1 MNILVR
7 ILSFVAFVQFGACV
21 QAQQILSVPRA
32 DGVTTPLIV
41 YEPATSAVCAP
52 LALISH
58 GVGGSEKAMPYLGA
72 ALSKDGWRVLIM
84 GHKES
89 GIGPLRAD
97 MQALGFKQG
106 LVKLVTNADAYSAR
120 FLDIDA
126 AIKWSEQRCHAPYK
140 ALLGHSM
147 GAMTV
152 MLDAGAQNKLGI
164 KTAPHFDAY
173 VALSPQ
179 GPGVVFPAGAWQSIR
194 APMLLITGTRDQG
207 LDGDY
212 HWREQA
218 FNGLAPGCRW
228 LAVIDDATH
237 LDFGGLGK
245 SDKKV
250 EAATAA
256 LTIAFLDGL
265 RGGHCATPPTVAG
278 VKLQTK

>member
-1 MNILVR
+1 M
-7 ILSFVAFVQFGACV
+7 F
-21 QAQQILSVPRA
+21 AQQVITVPRA
-32 DGVTTPLIV
+32 DGASTPLTI
-41 YEPATSAVCAP
+41 YEPARNSVCAP

-58 GVGGSEKAMPYLGA
+58 GAGGSEKAMPYLGT
-72 ALSKDGWRVLIM
+72 ALSKDGWRVLIR
-84 GHKES
+84 GHQES

-97 MQALGFKQG
+97 IQALGFKQG
-106 LVKLVTNADAYSAR
+106 SVKLVTNADAYRAR

-126 AIKWSEQRCHAPYK
+126 TIKWSERRCHAPHK
-140 ALLGHSM
+140 VLLGHSM

-152 MLDAGAQNKLGI
+152 MLDAGAQNKFGI
-164 KTAPHFDAY
+164 KTAARFDAY

-179 GPGVVFPAGAWQSIR
+179 GPGVVFPVGAWQSIR

-212 HWREQA
+212 QWREQA
-218 FNGLAPGCRW
+218 FAGLGPGCRW

-250 EAATAA
+250 ETATATLA
-256 LTIAFLDGL
+256 IDVLDGL
-265 RGGHCATPPTVAG
+265 RAEHCATPRTLAG
-278 VKLQTK
+278 VNLQTK

>member
-1 MNILVR
+1 
-7 ILSFVAFVQFGACV
+7 VQFSVCV
-21 QAQQILSVPRA
+21 LAQQTLSAPRA
-32 DGVTTPLIV
+32 DGASTPLTI
-41 YEPATSAVCAP
+41 YEPATSAACAP

-58 GVGGSEKAMPYLGA
+58 GAGGSEKAMPYLGA

-84 GHKES
+84 GHQES

-97 MQALGFKQG
+97 MQALGFKRG
-106 LVKLVTNADAYSAR
+106 LVKLVTNSDAYRAR

-126 AIKWSEQRCHAPYK
+126 AIKWSAQRCHAPYK
-140 ALLGHSM
+140 VLLGHSM

-164 KTAPHFDAY
+164 KTAARFDAY

-218 FNGLAPGCRW
+218 FTGLGPGCRW
-228 LAVIDDATH
+228 LAVIDGATH

-250 EAATAA
+250 ETATAT
-256 LTIAFLDGL
+256 LTIDFLDGL
-265 RGGHCATPPTVAG
+265 RAGHCATPLTLAG
-278 VKLQTK
+278 VNLQTK

>member
-1 MNILVR
+1 M
-7 ILSFVAFVQFGACV
+7 F
-21 QAQQILSVPRA
+21 AQQVITVPRA
-32 DGVTTPLIV
+32 DGASTPLTI
-41 YEPATSAVCAP
+41 YEPARNSVCAP

-58 GVGGSEKAMPYLGA
+58 GAGGSEKAMPYLGT
-72 ALSKDGWRVLIM
+72 ALSKDGWRVLIR
-84 GHKES
+84 GHQES

-97 MQALGFKQG
+97 IQALGFKQG
-106 LVKLVTNADAYSAR
+106 SVKLVTNADAYRAR

-126 AIKWSEQRCHAPYK
+126 TIKWSERRCHAPHK
-140 ALLGHSM
+140 VLLGHSM

-164 KTAPHFDAY
+164 KTAARFDAY

-179 GPGVVFPAGAWQSIR
+179 GPGVVFPVGAWQSIR

-218 FNGLAPGCRW
+218 FAGLGPGCRW

-250 EAATAA
+250 ETATATLA
-256 LTIAFLDGL
+256 IDVLDGL
-265 RGGHCATPPTVAG
+265 RAEHCATPRTLAG
-278 VKLQTK
+278 VNLQTK